1 MNEATDFYSILGV
14 ARTATTDEIKKAFR
28 FLSHAYHPDKFA
40 TEAQRGKAEEQFK
53 RLNEGYHI
61 LSDPAARARYDA
73 SRAEYSD
80 PWAAYQPDEEPPP
93 VPVEMAVWKQV
104 LRWIA
109 LLPGALAGATVAMF
123 ILNLIALFPPEDGL
137 AKLLAPIFANGA
149 WGYTLVFCAAYIAPR
164 AKITVA
170 IIFACFCL
178 SLVTL
183 AVFVDIRDH
192 LW

>member
-1 MNEATDFYSILGV
+1 M
-14 ARTATTDEIKKAFR
+14 
-28 FLSHAYHPDKFA
+28 
-40 TEAQRGKAEEQFK
+40 
-53 RLNEGYHI
+53 
-61 LSDPAARARYDA
+61 
-73 SRAEYSD
+73 
-80 PWAAYQPDEEPPP
+80 
-93 VPVEMAVWKQV
+93 
-104 LRWIA
+104 
-109 LLPGALAGATVAMF
+109 
-123 ILNLIALFPPEDGL
+123 

-192 LW
+192 LWWHLVANIALLVGSIIAAVSIAKGEVDV